1 VLFPFDIGKWLT
13 LGFVAFLAN
22 LGESGGSN
30 FNFPDTGS
38 GRGGSG
44 VDPVLDWI
52 RQNVGLVLAITAIVV
67 VVGFGIGVLLLWLSS
82 RGKLMFVDC
91 VVNNRAAVK
100 EPWARFRELARHLFW
115 FRFWLSLIGL
125 AGFLIAAGAG
135 AALAWSDIEAG
146 RFGSAALTGVLVG
159 GGILILFT
167 FPLLVIGV
175 VLEDFVVP
183 AMVLYQESV
192 KPSWQRVKQGI
203 FAGHAGQ
210 IVVFYLMKI
219 ALSFA
224 VGLIAL
230 LATCITC
237 CFAAIP
243 YVGSVILLPLT
254 VFMRSYSIFYI
265 EQFGADWRLV
275 PRPEPTPY

>member
-1 VLFPFDIGKWLT
+1 
-13 LGFVAFLAN
+13 
-22 LGESGGSN
+22 
-30 FNFPDTGS
+30 
-38 GRGGSG
+38 
-44 VDPVLDWI
+44 
-52 RQNVGLVLAITAIVV
+52 VLAITAIVV
-67 VVGFGIGVLLLWLSS
+67 VVAFGIGVLLLWLSS

-100 EPWARFRELARHLFW
+100 EPWERFRELARHLFW
-115 FRFWLSLIGL
+115 FRFWLSLIGM
-125 AGFLIAAGAG
+125 AGFLIAVGAG

-146 RFGSAALTGVLVG
+146 QFGGAALTGLLVG

-167 FPLLVIGV
+167 FPLLVVGV

-183 AMVLYQESV
+183 AMVLYQEPV

-224 VGLIAL
+224 VGLIAM

-243 YVGSVILLPLT
+243 YVGSVILLPLI

-265 EQFGADWRLV
+265 EQFGAEWRLV
-275 PRPEPTPY
+275 PQPEPMPY